1 MAGKP
6 YTWAVHTSGVG
17 GDSDSGIGGQLLAR
31 LLAVVEMCLTPDP
44 AHRCTAA
51 HAVELLRSLQRDVAL
66 ASRDIPSRDIPSRD
80 IPSRDLPASEAEA
93 GTSRSVTTSTMAAP
107 YRLYDVADIVHAME
121 ALGLDTTPVIA
132 AVGGVTASS
141 LEALLSL
148 GVSFV
153 DGLALKKGLAPSAE
167 GTPPPALVCVTTL
180 LSCGSDKACRECCQP

>member
-66 ASRDIPSRDIPSRD
+66 ASRDIPSRDIP
-80 IPSRDLPASEAEA
+80 ASEAEA

-141 LEALLSL
+141 LETLLSL

-153 DGLALKKGLAPSAE
+153 DGLALKKALAASAE
-167 GTPPPALVCVTTL
+167 KTPPPALVCVTTL